1 MGSVVSTVEQF
12 AAAYKAGT
20 PRRVSGLVGRI
31 LRGKTS
37 TDFEYLSD
45 DPNRKIVFLIGSD
58 GLQEIVGKSG
68 YDALLTVGYTPEYI
82 RRLTDEGT
90 RFRLVVLPEGGTV
103 VPATW
108 EDTIR
113 TLATAYP
120 VIASD
125 LYVQLD
131 DLKVTSLLEI
141 EHIAGCRFADL
152 VSSDDLYMTYDKYL
166 VSPRDLV
173 ATRAF
178 LYFSVCLRE
187 LYSGD
192 GYTYTVDGVRGVSE
206 YIVLNRAL
214 EGSGEYVV
222 LLVDVSVENK

>member
-1 MGSVVSTVEQF
+1 MVSTLEQF

-20 PRRVSGLVGRI
+20 PLLVSGLVGRI

-37 TDFEYLSD
+37 KDFEHLSD
-45 DPNRKIVFLIGSD
+45 DPNRKVVLLMGSD

-68 YDALLTVGYTPEYI
+68 YDALLTVGYTPDYI
-82 RRLTDEGT
+82 RQLVGEGT
-90 RFRLVVLPEGGTV
+90 QFRLLVLPEGGAA

-108 EDTIR
+108 ENTIR
-113 TLATAYP
+113 TLAMVYP
-120 VIASD
+120 DIASD
-125 LYVQLD
+125 LRVQLD
-131 DLKVTSLLEI
+131 NLRATPFVEV
-141 EHIAGCRFADL
+141 ERMARCRFADL
-152 VSSDDLYMTYDKYL
+152 AASDDLYMTYDKYL

-178 LYFSVCLRE
+178 LYFSVYLRE

-206 YIVLNRAL
+206 YIVLNSAL
-214 EGSGEYVV
+214 QELGECLV
-222 LLVDVSVENK
+222 LPVDVLGEKQ